1 MRRGTASPGWAHLTT
16 RIPRR
21 VGFWLIAAIFG
32 VLIYASTAPSPL
44 YRLYQQKWHFSATT
58 VTAVFG
64 VYALVLL
71 LALLEVAATLGCALA
86 TRALA

>member
-1 MRRGTASPGWAHLTT
+1 LGSPDHSRTEARRLLAHSGHLRRAHL
-16 RIPRR
+16 R
-21 VGFWLIAAIFG
+21 LH
-32 VLIYASTAPSPL
+32 APSPL

-71 LALLEVAATLGCALA
+71 LALLVFGSYPTMSGGA
-86 TRALA
+86 R